1 MKEKQSGGMRL
12 SLFDPTGN
20 ITALVESPVAVGEQS
35 AAAERIM
42 SRFPKV
48 EQVGFVRFPENEA
61 DPVELRMAG
70 GEFCANA
77 AMSTGALALLRRENG
92 AADSGAWE
100 TVFLRISG
108 LSRETQT
115 RLRRESADSFRA
127 SVRMPPVRAITESV
141 FPFGTQRDRLSI
153 VRMEGICHAIVTP
166 ASAFFS
172 LREDKAAAEEAARRI
187 CATLGAEAVGLMFLE
202 GAAPRLRLTPLVF
215 VPGSGTMFWENSC
228 ASGSAAVG
236 EYLSSAAGGPVSLE
250 LEEPGGVLFVE
261 SDGRRGETRILGR
274 TRLIGTETV

>member
-20 ITALVESPVAVGEQS
+20 ITALVESPVAIGEQS

-48 EQVGFVRFPENEA
+48 EQVGFVRFPESEA
-61 DPVELRMAG
+61 NPVELRMAG

-77 AMSTGALALLRRENG
+77 AMSTGALALLRRANG
-92 AADSGAWE
+92 AGNSGTWE
-100 TVFLRISG
+100 TVSLRISG

-127 SVRMPPVRAITESV
+127 SVRMPPVRALTENV
-141 FPFGTQRDRLSI
+141 FPFGTLRDKLSI

-187 CATLGAEAVGLMFLE
+187 CAALGAEAVGLMFLE
-202 GAAPRLRLTPLVF
+202 GTAPRLRLTPLVF
-215 VPGSGTMFWENSC
+215 VPGSGTMFWESSC

-236 EYLSSAAGGPVSLE
+236 EYLSAAAGGPVSLE

-261 SDGRRGETRILGR
+261 SDGRHGETWILGR